1 MNAHRNKNRFR
12 FGFTVVEMLFGIALL
27 IVLGLVLYA
36 FQKDVFSIN
45 RVISES
51 LTAQNEARRG
61 LKMMSAEI
69 RSASPSSLGA
79 YALSETSSS
88 SIAFYRNVDDDQL
101 KEHVRYFLDGTILKK
116 GITKPTGSPLT
127 YNPGDEVV
135 TEFIHD
141 VANGTTS
148 VFAYYDDSYDGTTD
162 PLSDPVDIS
171 TVRLAK
177 ITIVIDKDAQEP
189 PGAITLTTQVS
200 MRNLKDNL

>member
-1 MNAHRNKNRFR
+1 MNAPRHKNRFR
-12 FGFTVVEMLFGIALL
+12 SGFTIIEMLFGIAIL

-61 LKMMSAEI
+61 LKMMSAEV
-69 RSASPSSLGA
+69 RSASPSSVGA

-88 SIAFYRNVDDDQL
+88 SLAFYVNTDDDQL
-101 KEHVRYFLDGTILKK
+101 KEHVRYFLDGTTLKK
-116 GITKPTGSPLT
+116 GVTKPTGSPLV
-127 YNPGDEVV
+127 YDFNNEVI
-135 TEFIHD
+135 TEFVHD
-141 VANGTTS
+141 IANGTTS
-148 VFAYYDDSYDGTTD
+148 LFAYFDESYDGTTD
-162 PLSDPVDIS
+162 PLADPVNVS
-171 TVRLAK
+171 AVRLVK

-200 MRNLKDNL
+200 LRNLKDNL